1 MTEKLF
7 YKDSHIREFE
17 AVVTSCEV
25 FEKNYKTELD
35 KTAFFP
41 EGGGQPGDT
50 GTINGVKVLDTVEDG
65 DRIYHI
71 TDAPVEVGAKVNC
84 HIDWQRR
91 FCFMQNHSGEH
102 IVSGIVHKMFGYN
115 NVGFHIGEE
124 YVTIDFDGELT
135 DSDIAEV
142 EKKANFAVFE
152 NREVRVYYPTP
163 EKLQDFDYRSKLDIT
178 ENVRLVE
185 IDGYD
190 LCACCAPHV
199 SKTGEIGLIK
209 LLDAMRHRGGMRIN
223 MICGYGALED
233 YNVKYANIAE
243 ISAALSAKQ
252 HETAKAVLRL
262 KNENAAVKA
271 ECASLKKELVKL
283 KAEKLQKTD
292 GNICVFENGLSAIE
306 LRELV
311 NAGMELCGSVCAG
324 FSGSDTQGYNYVI
337 GSKSV
342 DLRAAAKTINAAI
355 NGRGGG
361 ASGMI
366 QGSAKEKKAVIE
378 EYFKNN
384 TAF

>member
-7 YKDSHIREFE
+7 YKDSHIKEFE
-17 AVVTSCEV
+17 AVVVSCEGV
-25 FEKNYKTELD
+25 EKNYKTELD

-50 GTINGVKVLDTVEDG
+50 GTINGVKVIDTIETG
-65 DRIYHI
+65 EHIYHI
-71 TDAPVEVGAKVNC
+71 TESAIETGTKVNC
-84 HIDWQRR
+84 RIDWERR
-91 FCFMQNHSGEH
+91 FGLMQNHSGEH
-102 IVSGIVHKMFGYN
+102 IVSGIVHAMFGYN
-115 NVGFHIGEE
+115 NVGFHIGDE

-135 DSDIAEV
+135 DEDIANV
-142 EKKANFAVFE
+142 EKRANAAVFE
-152 NREVRVYYPTP
+152 NREVRIYYPTP
-163 EKLQDFDYRSKLDIT
+163 EELGNFDYRSKLDIT

-199 SKTGEIGLIK
+199 YKTGEIGLIK

-223 MICGYGALED
+223 MICGFGALDD
-233 YNVKYANIAE
+233 YNTKYANVAE

-252 HETAKAVLRL
+252 HETAKAVQRL
-262 KNENAAVKA
+262 KSENASLKA

-283 KAEKLQKTD
+283 KAEKLQKTE
-292 GNICVFENGLSAIE
+292 GNICIFENDLSSTE

-311 NAGMELCGSVCAG
+311 NAGMELCGGVCAG
-324 FSGSDTQGYNYVI
+324 FTGNDTDGYNYVI

-342 DLRAAAKTINAAI
+342 DLRKVGKAINNAI

-361 ASGMI
+361 QPGMI
-366 QGSAKEKKAVIE
+366 QGSAKAEKEVIT

-384 TAF
+384 TLF